1 MIKPGTIA
9 QISDHKQPMAERFRP
24 HIGKVVTVVGP
35 GDGDGLRC
43 KPQLYSTTG
52 TKISWIP
59 EHLVPLSNPD
69 IDVVGTGEIR
79 EWIKQKP
86 ILTP

>member
-1 MIKPGTIA
+1 MIKPGTLA
-9 QISDHKQPMAERFRP
+9 QISDHKCPMAERFRP

-35 GDGDGLRC
+35 GYGDGLRC
-43 KPQLYSTTG
+43 EPQLYSTTG

-59 EHLVPLSNPD
+59 EHLVPLSDPD